1 MAIRSAALGQGEA
14 HEARSDVMKKN
25 EVKLGG
31 RYSAKVSDKVV
42 VVRIDAENP
51 HGGWDATNEATG
63 KKVRVKSAQRLRAE
77 AGRKAAGAAARG
89 EASNPLE
96 AHYRAQKDA
105 AKTEKAAK
113 VTAMRKEVAEKLTQ
127 PDPELD
133 AAVKAA
139 EEGRRAKKVKAAKPK
154 GERKPGCLD
163 AAVRVLQEAGK
174 PMRSDDIVKV
184 ALEKGY
190 WKTDGKTPGATLYAA
205 MIRECAAKGAK
216 ARFRRAEVKETKDGK
231 AVTLRGYFT
240 LADEHAGKK

>member
-1 MAIRSAALGQGEA
+1 
-14 HEARSDVMKKN
+14 MKKAD
-25 EVKLGG
+25 VKVGG
-31 RYSAKVSDKVV
+31 RYSAKVSGKVV

-63 KKVRVKSAQRLRAE
+63 KKVRIKSAQRLRGAVRPGTATGRAVAGKSKPLALAVPAQAGGAE
-77 AGRKAAGAAARG
+77 AQADAKAT
-89 EASNPLE
+89 
-96 AHYRAQKDA
+96 K
-105 AKTEKAAK
+105 KAK
-113 VTAMRKEVAEKLTQ
+113 VEAWRKEVAAKAAK

-133 AAVKAA
+133 AAIKAA
-139 EEGRRAKKVKAAKPK
+139 DAKGRAKKAKAAKAK

-174 PMRSDDIVKV
+174 PMQSGDIVKV

-190 WKTDGKTPGATLYAA
+190 WQTKGATPGATLYAA
-205 MIRECAAKGAK
+205 MIREVAAKGPK

-240 LADEHAGKK
+240 LADEHVKKNQ